1 MLLEFVCSNHK
12 SIRQPIVFSMLAGSE
27 PSRENEFIKWH
38 KMNLLR
44 SAVIYGAN
52 GTGKSNFIDAIS
64 FVKNFVVR
72 GIMHQP
78 GDGVRQ
84 LPHKL
89 ETALTDSKYEM
100 QFIINDLRF
109 AFGFTLN
116 NYLVKEEYLYYF
128 PNGRQTKIYERS
140 GEKFLTGRKF
150 TNKFTAC
157 KDILKPNRL
166 LLSCAANFS
175 TVEEVTLAYMFFKDS
190 LVIYEYGESTQSWMN
205 YSLHQM
211 ASNKPMKSAVL
222 ALMKSIGLD
231 ITDVIVEIEEKS
243 IPVDETVLPDFLSDE
258 FKKRLIQEKVDSIQA
273 RVIYNSFETDLMSE
287 ESAGIKKL
295 FSFLC
300 PFIDIMFTGKV
311 LVCDELETSL
321 HESLLQAILKF
332 FSAFTQSNAQI
343 IFTTHDTSLLDLGI
357 FRRDQIWFT
366 ELRKEDRSTDLYS
379 LAEIKNVRKGE
390 KFGKGYILGKYGAI
404 PMLNTS
410 FADTLERLSEVIK

>member
-1 MLLEFVCSNHK
+1 M
-12 SIRQPIVFSMLAGSE
+12 
-27 PSRENEFIKWH
+27 
-38 KMNLLR
+38 
-44 SAVIYGAN
+44 
-52 GTGKSNFIDAIS
+52 
-64 FVKNFVVR
+64 
-72 GIMHQP
+72 
-78 GDGVRQ
+78 
-84 LPHKL
+84 
-89 ETALTDSKYEM
+89 
-100 QFIINDLRF
+100 
-109 AFGFTLN
+109 
-116 NYLVKEEYLYYF
+116 
-128 PNGRQTKIYERS
+128 
-140 GEKFLTGRKF
+140 
-150 TNKFTAC
+150 
-157 KDILKPNRL
+157 
-166 LLSCAANFS
+166 
-175 TVEEVTLAYMFFKDS
+175 
-190 LVIYEYGESTQSWMN
+190 IYEYGESTQSWMN